1 MKNPLKRNIIMERV
15 VKYVTIPVLTDLWV
29 FTNSFFPNNEIS
41 IAIGEGSPT
50 SEIRKLA
57 NKHGFTPL
65 VEDALEKVHEGETT
79 LEEVARRIGPKFPHA

>member
-1 MKNPLKRNIIMERV
+1 MKYYHGKGCEVCNDTGFDGLMGIYE
-15 VKYVTIPVLTDLWV
+15 L
-29 FTNSFFPNNEIS
+29 FFPNNEIS

-50 SEIRKLA
+50 SEIRELA